1 MNSRALA
8 GAAVLAGG
16 IGLAACTSTVT
27 QTPAPTVTVT
37 HPVTPAPGTTVVQPP
52 ATAPPSSYA
61 QDITNA
67 GIVAPVA
74 WINSTGERLCADWR
88 SGESTDA
95 TDQILLA
102 GGIHADHL
110 AAFTG
115 ITHRDLCPDVT
126 P

>member
-1 MNSRALA
+1 MNSARREPAARAL
-8 GAAVLAGG
+8 
-16 IGLAACTSTVT
+16 
-27 QTPAPTVTVT
+27 PALPLR
-37 HPVTPAPGTTVVQPP
+37 
-52 ATAPPSSYA
+52 
-61 QDITNA
+61 
-67 GIVAPVA
+67 
-74 WINSTGERLCADWR
+74 TGERLCADWR